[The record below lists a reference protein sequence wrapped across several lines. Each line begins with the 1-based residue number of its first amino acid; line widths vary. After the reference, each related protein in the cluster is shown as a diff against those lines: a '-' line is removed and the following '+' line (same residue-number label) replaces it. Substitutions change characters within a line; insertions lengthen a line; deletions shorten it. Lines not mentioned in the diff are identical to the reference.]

1 MRQRNKKVHVLKTK
15 YQVQTNN
22 APQKHWSNPRFGAT
36 IAFSSYASFSTQKQK
51 SYQQYCHIYSAFFQS
66 TSLFFKEL
74 GFFLL
79 LFFVMGHIYVYSNY
93 K

>member
-1 MRQRNKKVHVLKTK
+1 MRQRNKKVHVPKTK

-36 IAFSSYASFSTQKQK
+36 LAFSSYASFSTQKQK
-51 SYQQYCHIYSAFFQS
+51 SYQQYCYIYSAFFQS

-74 GFFLL
+74 GFFFIIIFFHGTHLC
-79 LFFVMGHIYVYSNY
+79 LFEL
-93 K
+93 